1 MYCVPTIHLGIVRS
15 FLPRWGYIST
25 GAVQGEN
32 EGREPFDS
40 RPSAVHFRV
49 LRGSGAVGM
58 AAMAS
63 ARAGVASLPHFTV
76 PSARMRPAHFAAGSP
91 HLPDAMP
98 TVSLFSGFALSESG
112 RVYESVHSTPSAST
126 TTFGN
131 LTACAAAR
139 NASTSGASVS
149 DGTGFASSLMRRSIH
164 SDCFG
169 VGLPFAS
176 APKRLAA
183 NSAFCGLLPMIC
195 ARADIFCCLSIL
207 AYPFCPVGATPQRER
222 GRGKT
227 IRLPSSPNEEGEPL
241 SAPLRGRFRR
251 FRRGRFQGSG
261 IPRPCRRTTGDPCR
275 RGSAP
280 PPPPCG
286 RGSSTSDRPCRSHAP
301 PPPPCPPC
309 TRNPRRAASSC
320 CSVLSAPLGL
330 TQRERGRGKTRR
342 LLGRALHTREFAP
355 AFASCLAGITRLLAP
370 SLGADATTRSDL
382 VPASLP
388 RDLAS
393 DVYD

>member
-40 RPSAVHFRV
+40 RPSAVHFRA

-98 TVSLFSGFALSESG
+98 TVSRFSGFALSESG

-164 SDCFG
+164 SACLG

-241 SAPLRGRFRR
+241 SAPLRGRLPPLGDGGF
-251 FRRGRFQGSG
+251 RGRAFPDLAAEPQATHVGEALPLRLHLAVEAR
-261 IPRPCRRTTGDPCR
+261 PRATALAGHTRLHLHRVP
-275 RGSAP
+275 
-280 PPPPCG
+280 
-286 RGSSTSDRPCRSHAP
+286 HAP
-301 PPPPCPPC
+301 E
-309 TRNPRRAASSC
+309 TRVVLLLHVAASF
-320 CSVLSAPLGL
+320 LPLWG
-330 TQRERGRGKTRR
+330 
-342 LLGRALHTREFAP
+342 
-355 AFASCLAGITRLLAP
+355 
-370 SLGADATTRSDL
+370 
-382 VPASLP
+382 
-388 RDLAS
+388 
-393 DVYD
+393 